1 MITFGKSLP
10 GILLSCGLLLTAGV
24 VAAQPGC
31 DPLPPP
37 QGTVVD
43 VDPDDAGQ
51 LRAIVAAA
59 ATGTTI
65 RLSDGLYEL
74 DDGDFSSR
82 LSFNTPGVT
91 LRSASGNREGVVL
104 DGAYLTN
111 ELISIQASNVVIA
124 DLTVKRA
131 YDHPIHVSGSSAGS
145 ISGVVLHNLA
155 IIDPGQQAVKINANS
170 GHYADS
176 GTIECSLIRLT
187 DTGRAQIRDDCYT
200 GGVDAHKAWGWKV
213 RRNRIE
219 GFWCAQGLSEH
230 GIHFWRESRGTLVEE
245 NVIVDCARGI
255 GFGLGQSGSSSV
267 RVYPDNPYPGV
278 GYLGHIDGRIRNNFI
293 AASNTNLFASEYGF
307 DTGIGLEQARKPEVY
322 HNSVASTQTPRSSSI
337 EWRFG
342 NTLAEI
348 ANNLTSSVLKPRSGG
363 VANLAGNLE
372 DAPLGWF
379 EDVPAGDLHLT
390 AQAAGAVDQ
399 GVLLPAGSADTDIDL
414 QLRDTTPDVGADEHL
429 SHIFADGF
437 EAGDSSQW
445 SRVTPR

>member
-1 MITFGKSLP
+1 MTSSGKGLISA
-10 GILLSCGLLLTAGV
+10 LLVCGLALTAGAV
-24 VAAQPGC
+24 GAQLAC
-31 DPLPPP
+31 DPLPAP
-37 QGTVVD
+37 QGTVID
-43 VDPDDAGQ
+43 VYPADADQ
-51 LRAIVAAA
+51 LRGIVSAA
-59 ATGTTI
+59 ATGTTV
-65 RLSDGLYEL
+65 LLHDGLYEL

-91 LRSASGNREGVVL
+91 LRSASGNRESVVL
-104 DGAYLTN
+104 DGEYLTN

-131 YDHPIHVSGSSAGS
+131 YDHPIHVSGSSSNS
-145 ISGVVLHNLA
+145 ISGVLLHNLA
-155 IIDPGQQAVKINANS
+155 IIDPGQQAVKINANG
-170 GHYADS
+170 GHYADF

-187 DTGRAQIRDDCYT
+187 DTGRDAIRDNCYT
-200 GGVDAHKAWGWKV
+200 GGIDAHKAWGWKV

-255 GFGLGQSGSSSV
+255 GFGLGNSGSSSV

-293 AASNTNLFASEYGF
+293 AASETALFASEYGF
-307 DTGIGLEQARKPEVY
+307 DTGIGLEQARKTDIF

-337 EWRFG
+337 EWRWS

-348 ANNLTSSVLKPRSGG
+348 ANNLASWILKPRNNAA
-363 VANLAGNLE
+363 ANLVGNLQ
-372 DAPLGWF
+372 DVPLTWF
-379 EDVPAGDLHLT
+379 EVIAAGDLHLT
-390 AQAAGAVDQ
+390 AQATGAVDQ
-399 GVLLPAGSADTDIDL
+399 GVLLPPGSADNDIDGE
-414 QLRDTTPDVGADEHL
+414 LRDTTPDIGADEYL

-437 EAGDSSQW
+437 ESGSVSVW
-445 SRVTPR
+445 SRAVP